1 MGVEGVRK
9 DTCLY
14 IDNIIVDVALVCS
27 SEGHGSPE
35 EICFVKIRESFEI
48 GSHIRVPPGEG

>member
-1 MGVEGVRK
+1 MMVGVEGVRK

-14 IDNIIVDVALVCS
+14 IDNILVDVALVCS

-35 EICFVKIRESFEI
+35 EIWLVKILESLE
-48 GSHIRVPPGEG
+48 